1 MFRGLS
7 TVISVGKTV
16 FSDDKAASAV
26 ILSLSRSL
34 RGGVISSVARR
45 STEVGFSCIE
55 PFVWEAELEIG
66 EEC

>member
-1 MFRGLS
+1 
-7 TVISVGKTV
+7 V
-16 FSDDKAASAV
+16 V
-26 ILSLSRSL
+26 ILSSSRPL